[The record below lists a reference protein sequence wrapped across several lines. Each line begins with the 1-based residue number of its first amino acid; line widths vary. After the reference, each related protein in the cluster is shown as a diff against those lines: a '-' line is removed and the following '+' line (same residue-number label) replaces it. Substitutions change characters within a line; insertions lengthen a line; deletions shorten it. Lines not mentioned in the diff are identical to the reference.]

1 MTRYLFH
8 VRPSGETTVL
18 GQEVL
23 KSARICIG
31 RRLSGASPR
40 AGHAASELG
49 GLFAMASELEAESVE
64 SFFTLA
70 KTLRRF
76 AAPESLVR
84 AAEAA
89 ARDERRHARS
99 MGRLAAR
106 FGATPRAPRSGGR
119 EARSLFELAR
129 DNGVEGCVRETFGAL
144 VATRQAMAARDPYV
158 AEAMRSIARDETRH
172 AALAFAVAAWVKP
185 ALTELEQTELE
196 RAIRAAILA
205 LEAECAE
212 DPSAALC
219 EAAGLP
225 SANTA
230 LAMLGALEREVWS
243 ASRRR
248 VVPGPDRALELT
260 WRRNAQRHRLRSMRS
275 VYGVGLMA
283 LAAACGGESE
293 SERGPGTASMCAGQY
308 VGSYTGDDAG
318 TLTGTLSPDG
328 SISVTFT
335 DSDSQNSVS
344 GQGALGADGQ
354 ISMDVGVNQV
364 AGRLDDQCRAGGSWT
379 FSSFGGN
386 WQMQRQ

>member
-1 MTRYLFH
+1 VFSVQDVGGIEKFLGTIDNEADLVLLVHARGYDVACGTEYGTIRKTDEGFHIGGSRRTADCPIEMTRYLFH

-23 KSARICIG
+23 KSAGICIG

-99 MGRLAAR
+99 LGRLAAR

-185 ALTELEQTELE
+185 ALTELEQTDLE
-196 RAIRAAILA
+196 RATGAALLA
-205 LEAECAE
+205 LKAECAE
-212 DPSAALC
+212 DPSAALR

-243 ASRRR
+243 A
-248 VVPGPDRALELT
+248 
-260 WRRNAQRHRLRSMRS
+260 
-275 VYGVGLMA
+275 
-283 LAAACGGESE
+283 
-293 SERGPGTASMCAGQY
+293 
-308 VGSYTGDDAG
+308 
-318 TLTGTLSPDG
+318 
-328 SISVTFT
+328 
-335 DSDSQNSVS
+335 
-344 GQGALGADGQ
+344 
-354 ISMDVGVNQV
+354 
-364 AGRLDDQCRAGGSWT
+364 
-379 FSSFGGN
+379 
-386 WQMQRQ
+386 